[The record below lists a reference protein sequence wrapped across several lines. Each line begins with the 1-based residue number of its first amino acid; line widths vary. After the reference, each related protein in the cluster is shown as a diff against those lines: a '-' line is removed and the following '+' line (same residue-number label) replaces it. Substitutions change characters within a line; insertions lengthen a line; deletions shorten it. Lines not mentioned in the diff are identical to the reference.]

1 MDLDL
6 ISLIETTG
14 LKNKE
19 AKIYLALLELGTA
32 SASQVA
38 KVAQLKRPTT
48 YLILEE
54 LKEGGYVSQTTSK
67 KSKKYQGIGPEVIL
81 AKKKTDLKNFSEMSP
96 FLQTLQNKSGMRPK
110 ISYFTDNE
118 GILNV
123 YEDLNF
129 AKEAFYISSYQKI
142 SEHFPQKLS
151 QWTKNYEKNFY
162 KVDAKHLV
170 PNTPEE
176 LSFAKQFTKTGQKV
190 RLLPKDK
197 KFDTDLVLTEN
208 KLSISSLSDEQ
219 PFLVLIESK
228 KLAQSLRPI
237 FEIIWEASQE
247 LDHS

>member
-1 MDLDL
+1 MNEDLVP
-6 ISLIETTG
+6 LIESIG
-14 LKNKE
+14 LKNKD
-19 AKIYLALLELGTA
+19 AKIYLALLELGNA
-32 SASQVA
+32 SASQIA
-38 KVAQLKRPTT
+38 KVAKIKRPTT

-54 LKEGGYVSQTTSK
+54 LKKNGFVSQSAGNKT
-67 KSKKYQGIGPEVIL
+67 KKYQAISPEIIL
-81 AKKKTDLKNFSEMSP
+81 AKKKTDLKNFAEMIP

-123 YEDLNF
+123 YEDLNY

-142 SEHFPQKLS
+142 NEHFGHKLA

-170 PNTPEE
+170 PNTEAE
-176 LSFAKQFTKTGQKV
+176 LPFAQQFAKAGQKV
-190 RLLPKDK
+190 RLLPKEK
-197 KFDTDLVLTEN
+197 RFDTDLVLTEN
-208 KLSISSLSDEQ
+208 KLSISSLTDEQ

-228 KLAQSLRPI
+228 QLADSLRPI

-247 LDHS
+247 LE